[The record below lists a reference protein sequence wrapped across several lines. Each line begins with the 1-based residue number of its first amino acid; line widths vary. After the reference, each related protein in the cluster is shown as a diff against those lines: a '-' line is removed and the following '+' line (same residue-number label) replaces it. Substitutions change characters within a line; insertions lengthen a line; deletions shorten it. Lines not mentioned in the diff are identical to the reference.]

1 MSGLVSGLFIPS
13 PSQGVWH
20 LGPFPLRGYA
30 LCIIL
35 GVVVAIMM
43 GERRWVARGGL
54 RGQVSDIS
62 IWAVPFGLVGGRL
75 YHVITDPSRYFGEGG
90 DPVTAL
96 YLWQGGLGIWGAI
109 ALGGVG
115 AWIGAR
121 RAGIRLPPLA
131 DALAPGIVVAQA
143 IGRWGN
149 WFNQELF
156 GKPTTAPWAL
166 EIAPDKRPP
175 GYEAFETFH
184 PTYLYEC
191 IWDLGAAGVV
201 IWADRKFTL
210 GHGRAFALYVMAYTA
225 GRGWIEYLRI
235 DTVEADDVFG
245 LRLNVWT
252 SIVLFVL
259 ATLYF
264 VVVGRRHPGREES
277 VWREGHGPPAEE
289 GAETGEPEAGGS
301 TPSAGPGSTAAT
313 GAPAKDPRGDDG

>member
-1 MSGLVSGLFIPS
+1 
-13 PSQGVWH
+13 VWH
-20 LGPFPLRGYA
+20 LGPLPIRGYA

-35 GVVVAIMM
+35 GVVVAIWM

-54 RGQVSDIS
+54 PGQVSDIA

-75 YHVITDPSRYFGEGG
+75 YHVVTDPARYFGEGG

-96 YLWQGGLGIWGAI
+96 YVWQGGLGIWGAI

-115 AWIGAR
+115 AWIACR
-121 RAGIRLPPLA
+121 RMGLRLPPLA

-156 GKPTTAPWAL
+156 GRPTTLPWAL
-166 EIAPDKRPP
+166 EIDPDKRPP
-175 GYEAFETFH
+175 GYEDFSTFH
-184 PTYLYEC
+184 PTYLYEFL
-191 IWDLGAAGVV
+191 WDLGAAGVV
-201 IWADRKFTL
+201 IWADRRFRL

-225 GRGWIEYLRI
+225 GRGWIEHLRI

-252 SIVLFVL
+252 SIVLFL
-259 ATLYF
+259 GATAYF
-264 VVVGRRHPGREES
+264 VIAGRRHPGREEN
-277 VWREGHGPPAEE
+277 VYRDGHGPGDPASEE
-289 GAETGEPEAGGS
+289 EPTEA
-301 TPSAGPGSTAAT
+301 
-313 GAPAKDPRGDDG
+313 R

>member
-1 MSGLVSGLFIPS
+1 MTPLFIPS

-20 LGPFPLRGYA
+20 LGPIPIRGYA

-35 GVVVAIMM
+35 GVVAAIWI
-43 GERRWVARGGL
+43 GERRWPARGGVP
-54 RGQVSDIS
+54 GQVSDIA

-75 YHVITDPSRYFGEGG
+75 YHVITDPARYFGHDGN
-90 DPVTAL
+90 PAAVL
-96 YLWQGGLGIWGAI
+96 YVWQGGLGIWGAI

-121 RAGIRLPPLA
+121 RYGVKMPPLA

-156 GKPTTAPWAL
+156 GRPTTLPWGLKIDPAH
-166 EIAPDKRPP
+166 RPP
-175 GYEAFETFH
+175 GYGQYATFH

-191 IWDLGAAGVV
+191 IWDLGTAGLVF
-201 IWADRKFTL
+201 WLDRRLKL

-225 GRGWIEYLRI
+225 GRAWIEDLRI
-235 DTVEADDVFG
+235 DVVEANDVFG

-252 SIVLFVL
+252 SIVVFLGAAV
-259 ATLYF
+259 YF
-264 VVVGRRHPGREES
+264 VVVGRLRPGREES
-277 VWREGHGPPAEE
+277 VWREGHE
-289 GAETGEPEAGGS
+289 
-301 TPSAGPGSTAAT
+301 PGSTEESSGPGEASL
-313 GAPAKDPRGDDG
+313 R